1 MNGFRFDADALALPK
16 GAYAKTTRRWLSCHG
31 RNILAMT
38 SGPFRPYLFPLF
50 SPAGFLLSSE
60 SPADHPHH
68 TSCWIGAD
76 HVHLLVPTT
85 AGTSEEYTYNF
96 YVNETFQGR
105 APGRQVEIT
114 CEGSP
119 LDDTRFQIDQAIEW
133 RGPIEW
139 AAPQGRAVLQELRRI
154 IVTPGATCHRLDLFS
169 EITAPG
175 NAVQLGPTRHAFFN
189 ARVSES
195 MIVPNGGRIRSNRGP
210 ITSSGSAFEE
220 ADWVDFT
227 GPVGAG
233 ARAGIT
239 MIPHPVE
246 GHPYSW
252 FVADWGVMT
261 AGAFRATRL
270 HLPQG
275 ATLRTGC
282 TVLLHDGDITHEEV
296 DAVAVSLATSPPF
309 PVKEITP

>member
-1 MNGFRFDADALALPK
+1 MNSFRFDTDTLSLPK
-16 GAYAKTTRRWLSCHG
+16 GAYAKTTRRWLSCND
-31 RNILAMT
+31 RTILAMT
-38 SGPFRPYLFPLF
+38 AGPFRPYLFPLF

-68 TSCWIGAD
+68 NSCWVGSD

-85 AGTSEEYTYNF
+85 AGKHEEYTYNF

-105 APGRQVEIT
+105 APGRQIEIT
-114 CEGSP
+114 CEGAA
-119 LDDTRFQIDQAIEW
+119 LDESRYQIEQAIEW

-139 AAPQGRAVLQELRRI
+139 AAPQGRAVLQERRRI
-154 IVTPGATCHRLDLFS
+154 VVTPGKTCHRLDLVS
-169 EITAPG
+169 EITAAG
-175 NAVQLGPTRHAFFN
+175 DAVQLGPTRHAFFN

-195 MIVPNGGRIRSNRGP
+195 IAATNGGRIRSNRGL
-210 ITSSGSAFEE
+210 IETSGSAFED

-233 ARAGIT
+233 AQAGIT

-246 GHPYSW
+246 GHPQSW

-261 AGAFRATRL
+261 AGAFRSARL

-282 TVLLHDGDITHEEV
+282 TILLHDDDIRDEEV
-296 DAVAVSLATSPPF
+296 SAVAASLAISPPF
-309 PVKEITP
+309 LKEPKP

>member
-1 MNGFRFDADALALPK
+1 MNGFRFDADALSLPK
-16 GAYAKTTRRWLSCHG
+16 GAYAKTTRRWLSWNG
-31 RNILAMT
+31 RAVLGMT
-38 SGPFRPYLFPLF
+38 AGPFRPYLFPLF

-68 TSCWIGAD
+68 NSCWIGAD

-85 AGTSEEYTYNF
+85 VGTHEEYTYNF

-105 APGRQVEIT
+105 APGRQVETT
-114 CEGSP
+114 CEGSA
-119 LDDTRFQIDQAIEW
+119 LSESCFQINQTIAW
-133 RGPIEW
+133 RGPVEW
-139 AAPQGRAVLQELRRI
+139 AAPDGRVVLEERRRI
-154 IVTPGATCHRLDLFS
+154 VVTPGATCHRLDLVS
-169 EITAPG
+169 DIKAAG
-175 NAVQLGPTRHAFFN
+175 HAVQLGPTRHAFFN

-195 MIVPNGGRIRSNRGP
+195 MVAANGSRIRSNRGE
-210 ITSSGSAFEE
+210 IETAGAAFEN

-239 MIPHPVE
+239 LIPHPVE
-246 GHPYSW
+246 GHPQSW

-261 AGAFRATRL
+261 VGAFRSARL
-270 HLPQG
+270 HVPQG

-282 TVLLHDGDITHEEV
+282 TMLLHDGDILDEEIG
-296 DAVAVSLATSPPF
+296 AVATSLASSPPF
-309 PVKEITP
+309 PVKELMP